1 MRSTFDDLILPENPK
16 RPVPA
21 APGLLLWARKSLYCR
36 SARWRALTGPKQK
49 TVPGARG
56 KIPPCPGR
64 ERDNA
69 RGAMSSSAYLPILIQ
84 IALALLITGG
94 VIAASQLVGQ
104 KFKPNKIK
112 DTAYECGVP
121 SESISRT
128 RFSVKFYVTAM
139 LFILFDIEVVFLIP
153 WTFVYRDFLANHIA
167 ILTPMLFFLGVLVL
181 GLFYEVRKGALEWE
195 K

>member
-1 MRSTFDDLILPENPK
+1 
-16 RPVPA
+16 
-21 APGLLLWARKSLYCR
+21 
-36 SARWRALTGPKQK
+36 
-49 TVPGARG
+49 
-56 KIPPCPGR
+56 
-64 ERDNA
+64 
-69 RGAMSSSAYLPILIQ
+69 MSSIAYLPILIQ
-84 IALALLITGG
+84 VVLAAAVTIG
-94 VIAASQLVGQ
+94 VITASHLFGQ
-104 KFKPNKIK
+104 RFRRNAIK

-121 SESISRT
+121 SDGSTHT

-181 GLFYEVRKGALEWE
+181 GLFYEVKKGALEWE